1 MFRLCLLAA
10 GAAAIST
17 DAIVDD
23 VDATLRSALSHL
35 RENLKDVHPAELA
48 RPQAAPNLVRLLAT
62 ARDDPETLAAQL
74 AASPL
79 AAGRARGRAPPTR
92 ASAAAGALPIV
103 TAHGMGDS
111 CFNTGM
117 KSVTAAAGKRVGA
130 YAVCVPTAD
139 NRVGDTIDGF
149 LKNMDRSVD
158 AFAERV
164 RKDPKL
170 KNGFNAIGLSQG
182 NNVIRGYI
190 AKYNDPPV
198 RTFLSICGCNAGV
211 AAWPQC
217 SPAGKLIRARLP
229 GARRGFGRPR
239 VSENSAGRPLPGELL
254 SGPAAAQGRRVPRE
268 LAAGPL
274 ERRVPRERDVA
285 RQLPANRKIRL
296 GRGHARHGRLPAR
309 RRALGRAGPGRPLEG
324 CAGHEADGVG
334 TRPTRSACG
343 RPTSRASTPSSP
355 SRASTST
362 SRTRLVWVAL
372 RHHDDDGIPS
382 PPVCKTLLVLWHKLN
397 TYRVSW

>member
-23 VDATLRSALSHL
+23 AETLRSALSHL
-35 RENLKDVHPAELA
+35 KLDVRASELA
-48 RPQAAPNLVRLLAT
+48 RLKEAPNLVKLLAT
-62 ARDDPETLAAQL
+62 ARDDPHTLAAQL

-79 AAGRARGRAPPTR
+79 AAIAREVAPPTNTR
-92 ASAAAGALPIV
+92 DVTGALPIV

-111 CFNTGM
+111 CFNSGM

-139 NRVGDTIDGF
+139 TTVGDTIDGF

-170 KNGFNAIGLSQG
+170 KGGFNALGLSQG

-211 AAWPQC
+211 AACVETKQC
-217 SPAGKLIRARLP
+217 
-229 GARRGFGRPR
+229 
-239 VSENSAGRPLPGELL
+239 V
-254 SGPAAAQGRRVPRE
+254 
-268 LAAGPL
+268 
-274 ERRVPRERDVA
+274 
-285 RQLPANRKIRL
+285 
-296 GRGHARHGRLPAR
+296 
-309 RRALGRAGPGRPLEG
+309 G
-324 CAGHEADGVG
+324 C
-334 TRPTRSACG
+334 TR
-343 RPTSRASTPSSP
+343 
-355 SRASTST
+355 
-362 SRTRLVWVAL
+362 
-372 RHHDDDGIPS
+372 
-382 PPVCKTLLVLWHKLN
+382 
-397 TYRVSW
+397 

>member
-1 MFRLCLLAA
+1 MFRLCLLAW

-35 RENLKDVHPAELA
+35 REDLNCDVRPAELA
-48 RPQAAPNLVRLLAT
+48 RLKEAPNLVKLLAT
-62 ARDDPETLAAQL
+62 ARDDPHTLAAQL

-79 AAGRARGRAPPTR
+79 AAIAREVAPPTNTR
-92 ASAAAGALPIV
+92 DVTGALPIV

-111 CFNTGM
+111 CFNSGM

-139 NRVGDTIDGF
+139 TTVGDTIDGF

-170 KNGFNAIGLSQG
+170 KGGFNALGLSQG

-211 AAWPQC
+211 AACVETKQC
-217 SPAGKLIRARLP
+217 
-229 GARRGFGRPR
+229 
-239 VSENSAGRPLPGELL
+239 V
-254 SGPAAAQGRRVPRE
+254 
-268 LAAGPL
+268 
-274 ERRVPRERDVA
+274 
-285 RQLPANRKIRL
+285 
-296 GRGHARHGRLPAR
+296 
-309 RRALGRAGPGRPLEG
+309 G
-324 CAGHEADGVG
+324 C
-334 TRPTRSACG
+334 TR
-343 RPTSRASTPSSP
+343 
-355 SRASTST
+355 
-362 SRTRLVWVAL
+362 
-372 RHHDDDGIPS
+372 
-382 PPVCKTLLVLWHKLN
+382 
-397 TYRVSW
+397 

>member
-1 MFRLCLLAA
+1 MFRLCLLAC

-17 DAIVDD
+17 ETLVDD

-35 RENLKDVHPAELA
+35 RENLKVDVRPADAA
-48 RPQAAPNLVRLLAT
+48 RLKAAPNLIKLLAT
-62 ARDDPETLAAQL
+62 ARDDPHTLAEQL

-79 AAGRARGRAPPTR
+79 AAVAREVAPPTHTR
-92 ASAAAGALPIV
+92 EGANALPIV

-111 CFNTGM
+111 CFNAGM
-117 KSVTAAAGKRVGA
+117 KSVTEAAGKRVGA

-170 KNGFNAIGLSQG
+170 KGGFNAIGLSQG
-182 NNVIRGYI
+182 NNIIRGYI

-217 SPAGKLIRARLP
+217 SPAGKLIGPVCRALAEVLGDLAYLKIVQDVLFQANYYRDPLRLKDDAYLSNSRLAHWNGESHANATWRANFLRTEKFVWVEGTRDTVVFP
-229 GARRGFGRPR
+229 RDGEHWAAPDPADPWKDVQAMKQTAWYASDAFGLRT
-239 VSENSAGRPLPGELL
+239 AD
-254 SGPAAAQGRRVPRE
+254 AQGKHAFESFAGQHIDFTDEE
-268 LAAGPL
+268 LFGWL
-274 ERRVPRERDVA
+274 D
-285 RQLPANRKIRL
+285 KYF
-296 GRGHARHGRLPAR
+296 
-309 RRALGRAGPGRPLEG
+309 
-324 CAGHEADGVG
+324 
-334 TRPTRSACG
+334 T
-343 RPTSRASTPSSP
+343 
-355 SRASTST
+355 
-362 SRTRLVWVAL
+362 
-372 RHHDDDGIPS
+372 
-382 PPVCKTLLVLWHKLN
+382 
-397 TYRVSW
+397 